1 MRPYQVWPR
10 SEKDCTRESVN
21 GLSRSKQLIS
31 SLSAPLTSSVSREW
45 TRPRSC
51 PQVRPYQVWPRSE
64 KNCTRESVN
73 GLSRSK
79 QLISSLSA
87 HLTSSVSCERT
98 RPRSC
103 PQVRTYQVWPRSEKD
118 CTRESVNGLSRSKQ
132 LISSLSAHLTSS
144 VSCERTRPR
153 SCPQVGLYQVWP
165 RSEKDCTRKSINGLS
180 RSKQLIS
187 SLSAHLTSSVSRER
201 TRPRSC
207 PQVRPYQVWP
217 RSEKDC
223 TRESINGLS
232 RSKQLISSLS
242 AHLTSSVS
250 RERTRPRSCPQ
261 VRPYQVWPR
270 SEKDCTRESVNGDCI
285 N

>member
-31 SLSAPLTSSVSREW
+31 SLSAHLTSSVSRER

-87 HLTSSVSCERT
+87 HLTSSVSRERT
-98 RPRSC
+98 SPRSC
-103 PQVRTYQVWPRSEKD
+103 PQVRPYQVWPRSEKI

-132 LISSLSAHLTSS
+132 LISSLSAHLKKSS
-144 VSCERTRPR
+144 V
-153 SCPQVGLYQVWP
+153 VHK
-165 RSEKDCTRKSINGLS
+165 EKFCGS
-180 RSKQLIS
+180 
-187 SLSAHLTSSVSRER
+187 
-201 TRPRSC
+201 
-207 PQVRPYQVWP
+207 Y
-217 RSEKDC
+217 
-223 TRESINGLS
+223 
-232 RSKQLISSLS
+232 
-242 AHLTSSVS
+242 
-250 RERTRPRSCPQ
+250 
-261 VRPYQVWPR
+261 Y
-270 SEKDCTRESVNGDCI
+270 
-285 N
+285 

>member
-10 SEKDCTRESVN
+10 SEKNCTRESVNALSGSKPLISSLSAHLTSSVSRERTRPRSCPQVRPYRVWPRSEKNCTRESVN

-31 SLSAPLTSSVSREW
+31 SLSAHLTSSVSRER

-87 HLTSSVSCERT
+87 HLTSNVS
-98 RPRSC
+98 
-103 PQVRTYQVWPRSEKD
+103 
-118 CTRESVNGLSRSKQ
+118 
-132 LISSLSAHLTSS
+132 H
-144 VSCERTRPR
+144 
-153 SCPQVGLYQVWP
+153 
-165 RSEKDCTRKSINGLS
+165 
-180 RSKQLIS
+180 
-187 SLSAHLTSSVSRER
+187 ER

-217 RSEKDC
+217 RSEKNC
-223 TRESINGLS
+223 T
-232 RSKQLISSLS
+232 Q
-242 AHLTSSVS
+242 
-250 RERTRPRSCPQ
+250 
-261 VRPYQVWPR
+261 
-270 SEKDCTRESVNGDCI
+270 ESVNGDCI

>member
-1 MRPYQVWPR
+1 MSY
-10 SEKDCTRESVN
+10 
-21 GLSRSKQLIS
+21 
-31 SLSAPLTSSVSREW
+31 VSHEQ
-45 TRPRSC
+45 TPPRSC
-51 PQVRPYQVWPRSE
+51 PQVRPYQAWPQSE

-79 QLISSLSA
+79 QLISSSSA
-87 HLTSSVSCERT
+87 HLTSSVSREGT

-103 PQVRTYQVWPRSEKD
+103 PQVRPYQVWPRSEKD

-132 LISSLSAHLTSS
+132 LISSLSAHLTSN
-144 VSCERTRPR
+144 VSRKQPRPR
-153 SCPQVGLYQVWP
+153 YCPQVRPYQVWP
-165 RSEKDCTRKSINGLS
+165 GSEKNCTRENVNGLS

-217 RSEKDC
+217 RSE
-223 TRESINGLS
+223 S
-232 RSKQLISSLS
+232 
-242 AHLTSSVS
+242 
-250 RERTRPRSCPQ
+250 
-261 VRPYQVWPR
+261 
-270 SEKDCTRESVNGDCI
+270 CTRESVNGDCI